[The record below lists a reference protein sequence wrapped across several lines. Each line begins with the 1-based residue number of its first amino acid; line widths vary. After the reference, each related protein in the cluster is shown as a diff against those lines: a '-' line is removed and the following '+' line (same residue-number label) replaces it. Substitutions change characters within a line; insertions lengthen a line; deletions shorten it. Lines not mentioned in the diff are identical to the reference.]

1 MMFLVVE
8 NHTVKEY
15 DYTKVYTLG
24 VFSSKEAAEERIRNE
39 SNKIY
44 ETKHT
49 KGNLYIIEL
58 EMNEDCFED
67 LTIL

>member
-8 NHTVKEY
+8 NHTVKEF

-24 VFSSKEAAEERIRNE
+24 VYSSKEAAEERIQKERNRVH
-39 SNKIY
+39 
-44 ETKHT
+44 ETKHS
-49 KGNLYIIEL
+49 KGNLYIVEL
-58 EMNEDCFED
+58 EMDADCFED